1 MLERTLTISVDIL
14 SPHLVKESMRLRTDF
29 FLVSILLVRAKER
42 MISRQATGRFIDIII
57 FIHLVEAQAQE
68 LWFG

>member
-42 MISRQATGRFIDIII
+42 MISTQATGRFIDIII